1 MAPSPSCPSPCSP
14 KGFLSLLPFQRE
26 SHGLAGGW
34 LVPRRVSSYQSF
46 VCKANACSPSVCL
59 IPSSTTG
66 LRPPS
71 PGPPTSAELTVL
83 LNPLTKVDQTLVP
96 HLGNP
101 MTSPRCLPARGGLL
115 VPLVLMIDF
124 QLKCLLPSLLCL
136 PAFPA
141 SAHRWTQSFPPH
153 LHPHEPPPR
162 GGS

>member
-1 MAPSPSCPSPCSP
+1 MAPSPSCPSACSP
-14 KGFLSLLPFQRE
+14 KGFLSLQPFQRE
-26 SHGLAGGW
+26 SHGLARG
-34 LVPRRVSSYQSF
+34 L
-46 VCKANACSPSVCL
+46 ACPTEGFQLPVLCL
-59 IPSSTTG
+59 QGKCLPPLSLPYSILYNGIKT
-66 LRPPS
+66 PS

-83 LNPLTKVDQTLVP
+83 LNRLTKVDQTLVP

-101 MTSPRCLPARGGLL
+101 MTSPRCLPVRGGLL

-141 SAHRWTQSFPPH
+141 SAPRWTQSFPPH